1 VDIDRTGERV
11 VICGGSRGIGIGW
24 GDTGV
29 IKKRH
34 PGISATE

>member
-1 VDIDRTGERV
+1 VDIDPTGERV